1 MIIAFDIE
9 DVNPILN
16 MSEIAVGPELTYFHH
31 RVSPFV
37 ELNLWYKDHSI
48 IQPFRNLDKVFSIP
62 NNHFRCV

>member
-16 MSEIAVGPELTYFHH
+16 MSEIAVGPELTYFHI

-48 IQPFRNLDKVFSIP
+48 IRPYRNLDKVFSIP